1 MSVFE
6 IILSV
11 ATALLGG
18 TNILQLVNNRQ
29 LRRKMAAEAEQSE
42 VASLQLIIKGN
53 TDEIARLQKRLDD
66 YTERYDL
73 QRDRYDALRDKYDEL
88 ADQLRN
94 LQNKFVN

>member
-1 MSVFE
+1 MSTLE
-6 IILSV
+6 IILAIVTVLFGSV
-11 ATALLGG
+11 
-18 TNILQLVNNRQ
+18 NILQLVNNRQ

-88 ADQLRN
+88 ADRLREME
-94 LQNKFVN
+94 NKLEN